1 MGVES
6 GALVLGYE
14 RYLIELYEHPKLI
27 HDWNKRVVEA
37 NIAYLRAQESITG
50 TIDRLVV
57 TDHLPGQVGQA
68 HCEEF
73 IYPYL
78 KDIFDAFSSA
88 AFRLYHNENLVPD
101 AAVAA
106 IADMNCTVFMFGIE
120 MDIAAEHLGGRV
132 CLMGNVP
139 PIHVV
144 QQLEPPEI
152 TSDCLDRLAVGAPS
166 GGMLLCTA
174 GGLSPDTPADHIRA
188 FADSV
193 EGIPGAAANRPLTG
207 RTSTATPWRAA
218 FRAPARLPT
227 GLGSVSFASG
237 RRPVPANPAGSAL
250 MADRL
255 KVMVTGATGKIGQTL
270 MEDLPDGFE
279 VTGTSRSSNDDPRF
293 IQLDFD
299 DVDTIAQPSPARTS
313 SSTCTPSPTTTP
325 TSSSPT
331 SNPTSSA
338 SGTPTKPPAL
348 PASAASSTPAPT
360 TPPAGTKS
368 SASAATPSPSPD
380 PMASTAPPRSG
391 AKPLAATSPTA
402 TAWKSSFF
410 GSAATNTARSRP
422 NSAWAPASSQPG
434 SATATCSTW
443 SSGPSSL
450 PASSTASTT
459 ASPPTPAPTGTS
471 PNAVSELGYR
481 PVDNAEEYADEV
493 LPKGGVYSL
502 WDFEVPG
509 MT

>member
-1 MGVES
+1 MSRPALPDSSEAASRSKDVYARVMAANRQEAVDEVPPVVWASEPFLSGYAGVGRQEYYETVEAKYYAQAKFQLDFPDILHLPGVAPDYGYAPETSAWGSPIKQEEDGPLVPFAAVNDIHDLPALEMPDPWKSGHMAIALNDYAWYADHMDPVIANAWGHFEGYGRCMGVES

-37 NIAYLRAQESITG
+37 NIAYVRAQESITG

-144 QQLEPPEI
+144 QQLEPAEI
-152 TSDCLDRLAVGAPS
+152 TSDCLERLAIGAPS

-193 EGIPGAAANRPLTG
+193 EGIPGAAG
-207 RTSTATPWRAA
+207 
-218 FRAPARLPT
+218 
-227 GLGSVSFASG
+227 
-237 RRPVPANPAGSAL
+237 
-250 MADRL
+250 
-255 KVMVTGATGKIGQTL
+255 
-270 MEDLPDGFE
+270 
-279 VTGTSRSSNDDPRF
+279 
-293 IQLDFD
+293 
-299 DVDTIAQPSPARTS
+299 QPS
-313 SSTCTPSPTTTP
+313 
-325 TSSSPT
+325 
-331 SNPTSSA
+331 N
-338 SGTPTKPPAL
+338 
-348 PASAASSTPAPT
+348 
-360 TPPAGTKS
+360 
-368 SASAATPSPSPD
+368 
-380 PMASTAPPRSG
+380 
-391 AKPLAATSPTA
+391 
-402 TAWKSSFF
+402 
-410 GSAATNTARSRP
+410 
-422 NSAWAPASSQPG
+422 
-434 SATATCSTW
+434 
-443 SSGPSSL
+443 
-450 PASSTASTT
+450 
-459 ASPPTPAPTGTS
+459 
-471 PNAVSELGYR
+471 
-481 PVDNAEEYADEV
+481 
-493 LPKGGVYSL
+493 
-502 WDFEVPG
+502 
-509 MT
+509 